1 MKRTDHRIHL
11 TKQLIKESL
20 ARLVSTSSF
29 SSITIAALCREA
41 QISRTTFYSH
51 YQHIMNVVDDILS
64 DSFTPSTSTLAEEWH
79 ALHTLTT
86 KPFHETNFK
95 EYEQVLP
102 ACQRLGENPLY
113 ISIYLDPTLSDYI
126 LQQLYEK
133 QKDRY
138 VPFLAKTCQVP
149 TTVAESLLRFV
160 LKGIYSVNQALR
172 WQRTEEW
179 YRVHYELAKVLIKAF
194 SA

>member
-1 MKRTDHRIHL
+1 MKQTDYRTYI

-20 ARLVSTSSF
+20 ARLVSTTSF
-29 SSITIAALCREA
+29 SNITIATLCREA

-51 YQHIMNVVDDILS
+51 YQHIMNVVDDILA
-64 DSFTPSTSTLAEEWH
+64 DSFTPSSSTVAEEWH
-79 ALHTLTT
+79 ALYVLTT
-86 KPFHETNFK
+86 KPFQDTNFK

-113 ISIYLDPTLSDYI
+113 LPIYLDSSLSDYI

-149 TTVAESLLRFV
+149 TTIAESLLRFV

-172 WQRTEEW
+172 WERNDEW
-179 YRVHYELAKVLIKAF
+179 YRVHYELTKFLVKAF
-194 SA
+194 TA